1 MKNNILILCFIL
13 ITTQLAAHDSF
24 RMFHFLWSE
33 PIYGEGNAPEHIY
46 YKFIQNNTSNVFF
59 YSLAR
64 TVDDSGYPVTRIMII
79 PVNSNDAL
87 LLIIP
92 DHWAVI
98 YQWNLSFQSNLRLF
112 EYGNLGGY
120 WSTENI
126 DSTDGA
132 ELTSYLR
139 YQYNYNYSLILKNS
153 LLFFL
158 NDILPDVRVIINT
171 RSVDAPSYIRNL
183 NNNE

>member
-1 MKNNILILCFIL
+1 MKNNILILGFIL
-13 ITTQLAAHDSF
+13 IITQPVAGDSP
-24 RMFHFLWSE
+24 RMTHFLWSE
-33 PIYGEGNAPEHIY
+33 PIYGEENAPEHIY
-46 YKFIQNNTSNVFF
+46 YKFIQNNASNVFF

-79 PVNSNDAL
+79 PVNSNDAV

-98 YQWNLSFQSNLRLF
+98 HQWNLSYQPNLRLF
-112 EYGNLGGY
+112 EYGSLGGY

-126 DSTDGA
+126 NSTDGA
-132 ELTSYLR
+132 ELTGYLR
-139 YQYNYNYSLILKNS
+139 YQYDYNYTLILKNN

-158 NDILPDVRVIINT
+158 NDILPNVRVILNT
-171 RSVDAPSYIRNL
+171 GSVDAPSYIRNQ